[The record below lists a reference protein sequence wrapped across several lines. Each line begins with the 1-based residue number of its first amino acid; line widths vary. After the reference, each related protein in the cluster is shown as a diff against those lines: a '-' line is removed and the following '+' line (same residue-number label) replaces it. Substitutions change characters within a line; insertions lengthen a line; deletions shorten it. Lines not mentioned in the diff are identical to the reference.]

1 MPHTAFLARNRA
13 GGLCFSKNSSATCSR
28 AFLGMPLG
36 SAIMRAYSLR
46 SVERRSL
53 HANVRCKWSM
63 HVQPISLCMLTT
75 RLHQSSTAGKP
86 AIFCP
91 QKLWNA
97 VLAVAAGVQPGK
109 SDFLKVSEGQSR
121 GKGEPRCMSIE
132 MPIVTESG
140 AARALHMGLHMGHIN
155 RIG

>member
-53 HANVRCKWSM
+53 HANGRCTWSM
-63 HVQPISLCMLTT
+63 HVPISLCMLTT
-75 RLHQSSTAGKP
+75 RLHQSSTAGEP
-86 AIFCP
+86 VIFCP
-91 QKLWNA
+91 QQLWNA

-109 SDFLKVSEGQSR
+109 SDYLKVSEGQSR
-121 GKGEPRCMSIE
+121 GKGEPRC

-140 AARALHMGLHMGHIN
+140 AARALHMGLHMGHIK
-155 RIG
+155 